1 MGITQPE
8 GTVLGITQTIIILVM
23 ADITESTIITAPI
36 ITNGLIP
43 TDITGIGII
52 SHTADTTEALI
63 IIKITI
69 ISAIIINA
77 IIINAIIINE
87 AIIREKD
94 ISTIGIEGIIISGTT
109 GGEAT
114 VGRVIAKAVPEA

>member
-63 IIKITI
+63 IIKIII

-77 IIINAIIINE
+77 IIINA

-114 VGRVIAKAVPEA
+114 VGRVIEKAVPEA